1 MCAAFWDR
9 TGCVSCRRAGES
21 IACFFDA
28 AMRDPD
34 TTFAILHEM
43 EQRGALSVRIY
54 GSYVYA
60 ADGKDPIAAF
70 KALKEKYHSEK
81 LNLAMIKLFLDGTE
95 TNYTA
100 YMLEPFADR
109 PESRGAPLI
118 APAILND
125 LVQRIDAAGIDVH
138 RHVVGDAAAREGLD
152 ALENAIRR
160 IAVTR
165 NSHLNTATWTVLL
178 KECEANAGGRGTT
191 HPAELCSYA
200 MRPPTMVS
208 STRMLASVAA
218 GVRSASRP

>member
-1 MCAAFWDR
+1 
-9 TGCVSCRRAGES
+9 
-21 IACFFDA
+21 
-28 AMRDPD
+28 MRDPD

-218 GVRSASRP
+218 GVRSASRPAALRGLSRFSVRPHRAADARQNSVALTP